1 MRPISSRVFES
12 NSESMP
18 RRTLAELTKIA
29 VAMVAKENLDAGV
42 PDYVLAQRILR
53 EADPVIMEELGRAL
67 THQRLVLWIQAERRK
82 VERRMLAT
90 RPGDDKKT
98 G

>member
-29 VAMVAKENLDAGV
+29 VAMVARANLDSDV
-42 PDYVLAQRILR
+42 PDHVLAQRILR
-53 EADPVIMEELGRAL
+53 EADPVFVEELGRAL

-90 RPGDDKKT
+90 RPGDEKKT

>member
-1 MRPISSRVFES
+1 VF
-12 NSESMP
+12 
-18 RRTLAELTKIA
+18 
-29 VAMVAKENLDAGV
+29 V
-42 PDYVLAQRILR
+42 
-53 EADPVIMEELGRAL
+53 EELGRAL

-90 RPGDDKKT
+90 RPGDEKKT